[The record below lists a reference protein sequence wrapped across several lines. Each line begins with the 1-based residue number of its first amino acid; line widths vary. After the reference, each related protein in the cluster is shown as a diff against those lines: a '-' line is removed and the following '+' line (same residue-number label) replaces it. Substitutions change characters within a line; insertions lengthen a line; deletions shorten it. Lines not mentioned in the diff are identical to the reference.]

1 MFGFKLLGSG
11 PKYFAKVRDETMA
24 LIQSEPKAAA
34 PPKARDAN
42 TYPVSGVKK
51 LKFFNVKEACAEIDR
66 LEAELAKRTTPTA
79 MPPKATPTKPTPRTP
94 AATLPTWREC
104 ESNLATARNTLT
116 TRLNAISGC
125 NFAGEVAE
133 RLGLTNATS
142 PAAQGALVG
151 ALLTACWFAGDAETS
166 TTAPA
171 VETLE
176 SVRAAMEKERDPVK
190 KGALAKKARELRG
203 DGHMFKSLLIAGL
216 LLVAGDGMAQG
227 FSRSRFDY
235 ATPYSGGTNKAT
247 ALSTN
252 AYFVIPVPRSD
263 NVALFCDFKFLNA
276 PGAGDATTI
285 TIDFFRGF
293 DGPAYETNIWQSW
306 VVPGNSTTPASQMTN
321 LVVAHVPY
329 LRGRIRNFS
338 TNSHATNITVA
349 YSYKN

>member
-24 LIQSEPKAAA
+24 LVQSEPKAAA
-34 PPKARDAN
+34 PPKAREAN

-66 LEAELAKRTTPTA
+66 LEAELAKRTTPPA
-79 MPPKATPTKPTPRTP
+79 MPPKATPAKTTPRTSAP
-94 AATLPTWREC
+94 ASPLPSWSEC
-104 ESNLATARNTLT
+104 SRDLAGAKSKLSA
-116 TRLNAISGC
+116 RLNTHAGC
-125 NFAGEVAE
+125 DFADEILTE
-133 RLGLTNATS
+133 TGLKIGSLDAQAASLLAANWIVCMNS
-142 PAAQGALVG
+142 P
-151 ALLTACWFAGDAETS
+151 S
-166 TTAPA
+166 TPTTPA

-176 SVRAAMEKERDPVK
+176 SVRAAMEREKDPVK
-190 KGALAKKARELRG
+190 KGALAKRARELRG

-252 AYFVIPVPRSD
+252 TYFVIPTTRSD